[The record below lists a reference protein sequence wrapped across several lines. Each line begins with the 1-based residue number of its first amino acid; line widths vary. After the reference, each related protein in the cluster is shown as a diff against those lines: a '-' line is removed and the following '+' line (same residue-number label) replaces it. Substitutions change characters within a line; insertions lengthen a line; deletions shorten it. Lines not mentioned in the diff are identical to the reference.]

1 MVDSPYPPVQA
12 YLNQH
17 FIEEREGRPLR
28 ILSEYLEPDARFE
41 AQHVEDTIVFLGS
54 ARLLPKDVAEAKLVE
69 AKLVEAKKDNGD
81 VRRAEIDLEMSRYYE
96 DARELARRLTEW
108 SKGLEGHKKRFVLCT
123 GGGPGIM
130 EAGNRGASEARGL
143 NMGFNITLPF
153 EQHQNPYITRQLSFE
168 FRYFFMRK
176 FWFMYLAKAIV
187 TFPGGYGT
195 MDEFFESLT
204 LIQTGKVSKKL
215 PMVLFGKDFW
225 NEVMNLDAMVKYG
238 TISPEDLD
246 LFMFTD
252 SVDEAYDYITSE
264 LEKHAIKEMARSHAK
279 AP

>member
-1 MVDSPYPPVQA
+1 MVESPFPPVQA
-12 YLNQH
+12 YLNQD

-54 ARLLPKDVAEAKLVE
+54 ARLLPKDVAEAKL
-69 AKLVEAKKDNGD
+69 AEAKKDNGD
-81 VRRAEIDLEMSRYYE
+81 VRRAELDLEMSRYYE
-96 DARELARRLTEW
+96 DARCLARRLTEW
-108 SKGLEGHKKRFVLCT
+108 SKNLDGGKKRFVLCT

-130 EAGNRGASEARGL
+130 EAGNRGASEAKGL

-153 EQHQNPYITRQLSFE
+153 EQHQNPYVTRQLSFE

-187 TFPGGYGT
+187 TFPGGFGT

-215 PMVLFGKDFW
+215 PMVLFGKGFW

-252 SVDEAYDYITSE
+252 SVDEAYDYITSQ
-264 LEKHAIKEMARSHAK
+264 LEAHAMDEMARSQAK

>member
-1 MVDSPYPPVQA
+1 MVESPFPPVQA
-12 YLNQH
+12 YLNQN

-54 ARLLPKDVAEAKLVE
+54 ARLLPKDVAEAKL
-69 AKLVEAKKDNGD
+69 AEAKKDNGD

-96 DARELARRLTEW
+96 DARCLARRLTEW
-108 SKGLEGHKKRFVLCT
+108 SKNLDGGKKRFVLCT

-130 EAGNRGASEARGL
+130 EAGNRGASEAKGL

-153 EQHQNPYITRQLSFE
+153 EQHQNPYVTRQLSFE

-187 TFPGGYGT
+187 TFPGGFGT

-215 PMVLFGKDFW
+215 PMVLFGKGFW

-252 SVDEAYDYITSE
+252 SVDEAYDYITSQ
-264 LEKHAIKEMARSHAK
+264 LEAHAMDEMARSHAK

>member
-12 YLNQH
+12 YLNSH

-41 AQHVEDTIVFLGS
+41 KHNVEDTIVFLGS
-54 ARLLPKDVAEAKLVE
+54 ARLLPKDVAEAKLQE
-69 AKLVEAKKDNGD
+69 ARKDNGD

-96 DARELARRLTEW
+96 DARCLARRLTEW
-108 SKGLEGHKKRFVLCT
+108 SKNLEGHQKRFVMCT

-130 EAGNRGASEARGL
+130 EAGNRGASEAKGL

-153 EQHQNPYITRQLSFE
+153 EQSQNPYITRQLSFE

-204 LIQTGKVSKKL
+204 LIQTGKVSKRL
-215 PMVLFGKDFW
+215 PMVLFGKEFW

-252 SVDEAYDYITSE
+252 SVDEAYTYITTE
-264 LEKHAIKEMARSHAK
+264 LEKYALEEMTRSEAT

>member
-12 YLNQH
+12 YLNSH

-41 AQHVEDTIVFLGS
+41 KHNVEDTIVFLGS
-54 ARLLPKDVAEAKLVE
+54 ARLLPKDVAEAKLQE
-69 AKLVEAKKDNGD
+69 ARKDNGD

-96 DARELARRLTEW
+96 DARCLARRLTEW
-108 SKGLEGHKKRFVLCT
+108 SKNLEGHQKRFVMCT

-130 EAGNRGASEARGL
+130 EAGNRGASEAKGL

-153 EQHQNPYITRQLSFE
+153 EQSQNPYITRQLSFE

-187 TFPGGYGT
+187 TFPGGFGT

-204 LIQTGKVSKKL
+204 LIQTGKVSKRL

-252 SVDEAYDYITSE
+252 SVDEAYTYITTE
-264 LEKHAIKEMARSHAK
+264 LEKHALAEMARSEST

>member
-1 MVDSPYPPVQA
+1 
-12 YLNQH
+12 
-17 FIEEREGRPLR
+17 
-28 ILSEYLEPDARFE
+28 
-41 AQHVEDTIVFLGS
+41 
-54 ARLLPKDVAEAKLVE
+54 
-69 AKLVEAKKDNGD
+69 
-81 VRRAEIDLEMSRYYE
+81 
-96 DARELARRLTEW
+96 
-108 SKGLEGHKKRFVLCT
+108 
-123 GGGPGIM
+123 
-130 EAGNRGASEARGL
+130 
-143 NMGFNITLPF
+143 MGFNITLPF
-153 EQHQNPYITRQLSFE
+153 EQSQNPYITRQLSFE

-187 TFPGGYGT
+187 TFPGGFGT

-246 LFMFTD
+246 LFIFTD
-252 SVDEAYDYITSE
+252 SVDEAYTYITTE
-264 LEKHAIKEMARSHAK
+264 LEKHALTEMARSQAT

>member
-12 YLNQH
+12 YLNSH

-41 AQHVEDTIVFLGS
+41 KHNVEDTIVFLGS
-54 ARLLPKDVAEAKLVE
+54 ARLLPKDVAEAKLQE
-69 AKLVEAKKDNGD
+69 ARKDNGD

-96 DARELARRLTEW
+96 DARCLARRLTEW
-108 SKGLEGHKKRFVLCT
+108 SKNLEGHQKRFVMCT

-130 EAGNRGASEARGL
+130 EAGNRGASEAKGL

-153 EQHQNPYITRQLSFE
+153 EQSQNPYITRQLSFE

-187 TFPGGYGT
+187 TFPGGFGT

-246 LFMFTD
+246 LFIFTD
-252 SVDEAYDYITSE
+252 SVDEAYTYITTE
-264 LEKHAIKEMARSHAK
+264 LEKHALTEMARSQAT

>member
-12 YLNQH
+12 YLNSH

-41 AQHVEDTIVFLGS
+41 KHNVEDTIVFLGS
-54 ARLLPKDVAEAKLVE
+54 ARLLPKDVAEAKLQE
-69 AKLVEAKKDNGD
+69 ARKDNGD

-96 DARELARRLTEW
+96 DARCLARRLTEW
-108 SKGLEGHKKRFVLCT
+108 SKNLEGHEKRFVMCT

-130 EAGNRGASEARGL
+130 EAGNRGASEAKGL

-153 EQHQNPYITRQLSFE
+153 EQSQNPYITRQLSFE

-187 TFPGGYGT
+187 TFPGGFGT

-246 LFMFTD
+246 LFIFTD
-252 SVDEAYDYITSE
+252 SVDEAYTYITTE
-264 LEKHAIKEMARSHAK
+264 LEKHALTEMARSQAT

>member
-1 MVDSPYPPVQA
+1 MVDSPFPPTQA
-12 YLNQH
+12 YLNQA

-41 AQHVEDTIVFLGS
+41 SQHVEDTIVFLGS
-54 ARLLPKDVAEAKLVE
+54 ARLLPKDVAEAKL
-69 AKLVEAKKDNGD
+69 AEAKKDNGD
-81 VRRAEIDLEMSRYYE
+81 VRRCEIDLEMSRYYE
-96 DARELARRLTEW
+96 DARCLARRLTEW
-108 SKGLEGHKKRFVLCT
+108 SKNLDGGKKRFVMCT

-130 EAGNRGASEARGL
+130 EAGNRGASEAKGL

-153 EQHQNPYITRQLSFE
+153 EQHQNPYVTRQLSFE

-215 PMVLFGKDFW
+215 PMVLFGKGFW

-246 LFMFTD
+246 FFMFTD
-252 SVDEAYDYITSE
+252 SVDEAYDYITSQ
-264 LEKHAIKEMARSHAK
+264 LEAHAMDEMARSQAK